1 MGTRGTVNHMP
12 GMDKSGNIHWIYWW
26 AFATFI
32 PVGITFFLSWY
43 FGAPGGYQP
52 YSLIKL
58 FLLFLQTGFVTAYLR
73 LHFYSGFLLL
83 CLIYLYKLMSLWIW
97 QIYRGNLARLFIF
110 LFPVLLLH
118 GCCRIGGE

>member
-1 MGTRGTVNHMP
+1 MEIRGTINHMP
-12 GMDKSGNIHWIYWW
+12 DVDKSGNIHWIYWW

-58 FLLFLQTGFVTAYLR
+58 FLLFLQTGFVTAYFIR
-73 LHFYSGFLLL
+73 RHLLKAIVSDIL
-83 CLIYLYKLMSLWIW
+83 E
-97 QIYRGNLARLFIF
+97 Q
-110 LFPVLLLH
+110 
-118 GCCRIGGE
+118 

>member
-43 FGAPGGYQP
+43 SANRIRDCILHQTAF
-52 YSLIKL
+52 IKSDCI
-58 FLLFLQTGFVTAYLR
+58 TVAYDYIFIR
-73 LHFYSGFLLL
+73 AFSY
-83 CLIYLYKLMSLWIW
+83 C
-97 QIYRGNLARLFIF
+97 ALFIYTS
-110 LFPVLLLH
+110 
-118 GCCRIGGE
+118 

>member
-1 MGTRGTVNHMP
+1 MGTRETVNHMP

-58 FLLFLQTGFVTAYLR
+58 FFAFSANRIRDCILHQTAFIKSDCITVAYDYIFIR
-73 LHFYSGFLLL
+73 AFSY
-83 CLIYLYKLMSLWIW
+83 C
-97 QIYRGNLARLFIF
+97 ALFIYTS
-110 LFPVLLLH
+110 
-118 GCCRIGGE
+118 